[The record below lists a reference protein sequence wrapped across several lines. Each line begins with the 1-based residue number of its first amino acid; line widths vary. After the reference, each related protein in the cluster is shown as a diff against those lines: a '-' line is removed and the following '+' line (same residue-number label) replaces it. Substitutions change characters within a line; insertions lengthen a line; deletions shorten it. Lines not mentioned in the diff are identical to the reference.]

1 MSVDVGEAADG
12 SGKPHTEFH
21 AQRATSEIVPGFL
34 RWRVANRVRKSS
46 SVRPADRLVMW
57 VARGAWALLPV
68 AVVASVAVGLSD
80 RSDAVALTVS
90 IALWGGWA
98 VVLGAMFVPTA
109 VTLTLVRV
117 IAPVSI
123 VAIVVLGP
131 HAGFDVG
138 DGIAL
143 AATIVAT
150 VLCFL
155 PAVGA
160 VFLHGLAYGDEERI
174 ALRAPGLLL
183 LGPIELAWALLVAS
197 GAVGPLLL
205 AARQWVAGAILTAAG
220 VVLIVALSRSLHGLA
235 RRWLVFVPA
244 GVVVHDPI
252 GLADPVLL
260 TRTRVLSFGPA
271 PAGSAATDL
280 TVAAPGLA
288 IEIALTDKAEM
299 VLRRGRSGA
308 HPVVVTAVLVTPT
321 RPGVAVTIARERRVG
336 VGGAVR
342 GDRSP

>member
-1 MSVDVGEAADG
+1 
-12 SGKPHTEFH
+12 
-21 AQRATSEIVPGFL
+21 
-34 RWRVANRVRKSS
+34 
-46 SVRPADRLVMW
+46 MW
-57 VARGAWALLPV
+57 VARAVWALLPL
-68 AVVASVAVGLSD
+68 AVVAPLAVGLSD
-80 RSDAVALTVS
+80 RSAAVAAAVA

-98 VVLGAMFVPTA
+98 IVLGAMFVPTA
-109 VTLTLVRV
+109 VTLTIVRV
-117 IAPVSI
+117 LAPVSI

-131 HAGFDVG
+131 HAGWDIG
-138 DGIAL
+138 DSIAL
-143 AATIVAT
+143 ASAIVAT

-160 VFLHGLAYGDEERI
+160 VFLHGLAYGDEERV

-183 LGPIELAWALLVAS
+183 LGPIELSWALMVAS

-205 AARQWVAGAILTAAG
+205 AARQWVAGAVLTAAG
-220 VVLIVALSRSLHGLA
+220 VVLIVALSRSLHALA

-260 TRTRVLSFGPA
+260 TRARVQSFGPA
-271 PAGSAATDL
+271 PAGSDATDL

-288 IEIALTDKAEM
+288 IEIALTARTEM

-308 HPVVVTAVLVTPT
+308 VPAVASAVLVTPT

-336 VGGAVR
+336 QVGAVR